1 MTLTPLILPLS
12 RGIALFFGAFAGLNL
27 IGGRLANGFDANL
40 WWIDLRAVPG
50 PVAAVVIGG
59 GAALL
64 LAFAFA
70 PAMGAWRKRVTI
82 AILGLLIVTAVVNTI
97 TVWALHGRG
106 AIDAGFAAP
115 FSLMV
120 AGALGV
126 VLIGAARAAVP
137 SGGWLTRGSVVG
149 AAVACA
155 GAFAVGQMF
164 CFGMTDYRR
173 GADVAVVFG
182 CLAYADGR
190 PSLPL
195 ADRVRTAVGL
205 YEQGHVRTLV
215 FSGGPGAGDVHET
228 ESMRLYAMRLGVP
241 DEAIVLDREG
251 LSTQHTVANT
261 AGTLRGRRVIT
272 VSNFYHLP
280 RIKLAYQRAGVDVL
294 TVPADDTRT
303 MTQLPY
309 NMMREVAA
317 LWVYYL
323 RPLAG

>member
-1 MTLTPLILPLS
+1 MTLPPLISPLS

-27 IGGRLANGFDANL
+27 IGGRVASGFDANL

-50 PVAAVVIGG
+50 PLAAIVIGG
-59 GAALL
+59 AAVALL
-64 LAFAFA
+64 GYAFA
-70 PAMGAWRKRVTI
+70 PAMGARRKRATV
-82 AILGLLIVTAVVNTI
+82 ALVALLIVAAGVNTL

-106 AIDAGFAAP
+106 TIDAGFAAP

-126 VLIGAARAAVP
+126 VMIGVMRTVP
-137 SGGWLTRGSVVG
+137 MAGGWFTRGSVAG
-149 AAVACA
+149 IAVVCA
-155 GAFAVGQMF
+155 GAFAIGQMF

-182 CLAYADGR
+182 CLAYADGT
-190 PSLPL
+190 PSMPL

-205 YEQGHVRTLV
+205 YEQGHVQTLV

-228 ESMRLYAMRLGVP
+228 ESMRRYAMRLGVP
-241 DEAIVLDREG
+241 DGAIVLDREG

-261 AGTLRGRRVIT
+261 ADDLRGRRVIT

-294 TVPADDTRT
+294 TVPADDTRV